1 LFEKATQSLVNDDQ
15 TYNEA
20 FEETLDLSGLGHIPL
35 LSTLLFVKKV
45 TVTSNVLEKTLKSQL
60 PFLEECKNIQ

>member
-20 FEETLDLSGLGHIPL
+20 FSETLDLSGMNGIPL
-35 LSTLLFVKKV
+35 LSKLLLVKKA
-45 TVTSNVLEKTLKSQL
+45 TVTSSMLEKTLRTQL
-60 PFLEECKNIQ
+60 PFLEECSVA